1 MSDVPEGYKM
11 SEVGVIPEEWEVKSL
26 ENIGL
31 FKKGKNIPKK
41 DLTSEGVPCV
51 LYGEIYT
58 KYNFTSKKLNSFIPH
73 VIAQQSTSIN
83 KGDILFAGSGETAEE
98 IGKCFTYLG
107 DEKACAGGDINILSP
122 FNDDSTFLG
131 YLLNS
136 PQVNKQKSNLGQ
148 GSSVVHIYSSSLK
161 TILIPTPPIPEQQ
174 AIASALSDVGALI
187 TALEQLIT
195 KKRNIKQGAMQQLLT
210 GEKRLLGFG
219 GVWEVINIAENSVLK
234 ARIGWQGLTTAEYLK
249 NGEYYLV
256 TGTDFIEG
264 KINWSGCHFIDENRY
279 VQDKNI
285 QLRNNDVLITKDGT
299 IGKVGYVDNLPGK
312 ATLNSGVFVIRPR
325 DKSYFPLFF
334 YHVLKSNIFDTFMK
348 QLRAGSTISH
358 LYQKDF
364 VNFSFSVPSPPE
376 QQAIARI
383 LSDMDIEIE
392 ALKQKWDKY
401 KAIKQGMM
409 QELLTG
415 KTRLVKEDKT

>member
-11 SEVGVIPEEWEVKSL
+11 SEVGVIPGEWEVKSL

-58 KYNFTSKKLNSFIPH
+58 KYNFTSKKLRSFIPLA
-73 VIAQQSTSIN
+73 IAQQSTSIN
-83 KGDILFAGSGETAEE
+83 KGDILFAGSGETVDE

-136 PQVNKQKSNLGQ
+136 PQVNKQKSNLAQ

-161 TILIPTPPIPEQQ
+161 TILIPLPPLPEQQ
-174 AIASALSDVGALI
+174 AIASALSDVDVLI

-210 GEKRLLGFG
+210 GEKRLPGFG
-219 GVWEVINIAENSVLK
+219 GGWEVKNLGEIAEIQRGASPRPIDSPIWYDTKSKVGWV
-234 ARIGWQGLTTAEYLK
+234 RISDVTTSNGK
-249 NGEYYLV
+249 NLS
-256 TGTDFIEG
+256 
-264 KINWSGCHFIDENRY
+264 K
-279 VQDKNI
+279 
-285 QLRNNDVLITKDGT
+285 TKDYLSEKGISQSRFLPKNSLIMSICATVGVPVITSIETCIHDGFIGFSKLNIIDKEFLYYKLKELENSFKSMGQTGSQNNLNLTFKDVVKNT
-299 IGKVGYVDNLPGK
+299 INQPNQCMTYQNINSLAIDLP
-312 ATLNSGVFVIRPR
+312 T
-325 DKSYFPLFF
+325 
-334 YHVLKSNIFDTFMK
+334 
-348 QLRAGSTISH
+348 
-358 LYQKDF
+358 
-364 VNFSFSVPSPPE
+364 SP
-376 QQAIARI
+376 
-383 LSDMDIEIE
+383 
-392 ALKQKWDKY
+392 
-401 KAIKQGMM
+401 
-409 QELLTG
+409 
-415 KTRLVKEDKT
+415 

>member
-26 ENIGL
+26 DSVGL
-31 FKKGKNIPKK
+31 FRKGKNIPKK

-58 KYNFTSKKLNSFIPH
+58 KYNFTSKKLNSFIH
-73 VIAQQSTSIN
+73 HAIAQQSTSIN

-98 IGKCFTYLG
+98 IGKCFTYLS

-161 TILIPTPPIPEQQ
+161 TILIPTPPLPEQQ
-174 AIASALSDVGALI
+174 AIASTLSDVDALI

-195 KKRNIKQGAMQQLLT
+195 KKRNIKQGAMQQLITGKKRLPGFSGEWEVKAIGKEIDLLT
-210 GEKRLLGFG
+210 GFPFPSSQYSSSGIKLLRGSNIKRGVTDWSDDITAFWEEITPDLKNYTLNEGDIVIAMDGSLVGRSFAILSKKDLPALLLQR
-219 GVWEVINIAENSVLK
+219 V
-234 ARIGWQGLTTAEYLK
+234 ARIRSNKINVGYLK
-249 NGEYYLV
+249 EFICSDYFSKYCDSVKTV
-256 TGTDFIEG
+256 TAIPHISPDDI
-264 KINWSGCHFIDENRY
+264 
-279 VQDKNI
+279 
-285 QLRNNDVLITKDGT
+285 RNFT
-299 IGKVGYVDNLPGK
+299 ILLP
-312 ATLNSGVFVIRPR
+312 
-325 DKSYFPLFF
+325 
-334 YHVLKSNIFDTFMK
+334 
-348 QLRAGSTISH
+348 
-358 LYQKDF
+358 
-364 VNFSFSVPSPPE
+364 PSKEE
-376 QQAIARI
+376 QQAIAKI
-383 LSDMDIEIE
+383 LSDMDTEIE
-392 ALKQKWDKY
+392 SLEQKRDKY
-401 KAIKQGMM
+401 KVIKQGMM

-415 KTRLVKEDKT
+415 KRRFA

>member
-58 KYNFTSKKLNSFIPH
+58 EYNFTSNKLNSFIPH
-73 VIAQQSTSIN
+73 AIAQQSTSIN

-107 DEKACAGGDINILSP
+107 NEKACAGGDINIFSP
-122 FNDDSTFLG
+122 LNDDSTFLG

-136 PQVNKQKSNLGQ
+136 AQVNKQKSNLGQ

-161 TILIPTPPIPEQQ
+161 TILIPLPPLLEQQ
-174 AIASALSDVGALI
+174 GIASALSDVDLLI

-210 GEKRLLGFG
+210 GEKRLPGFG
-219 GVWEVINIAENSVLK
+219 GEWEMNTLGEVLDTITDYTANGSFESLKTNVRYYETRNYAALVRTTDLGKVTFVPERFTDKHGYKYLKKTALFGGELIIANVGSLGKVFRVPYFNMPMTLAPNTYLLVCSKYIYEEYIYQWMRTNEFYQKLMGIIGSTTLQAINKDNLRNINIL
-234 ARIGWQGLTTAEYLK
+234 
-249 NGEYYLV
+249 
-256 TGTDFIEG
+256 
-264 KINWSGCHFIDENRY
+264 
-279 VQDKNI
+279 
-285 QLRNNDVLITKDGT
+285 
-299 IGKVGYVDNLPGK
+299 LP
-312 ATLNSGVFVIRPR
+312 NE
-325 DKSYFPLFF
+325 
-334 YHVLKSNIFDTFMK
+334 K
-348 QLRAGSTISH
+348 Q
-358 LYQKDF
+358 
-364 VNFSFSVPSPPE
+364 E
-376 QQAIARI
+376 QTAIAQI
-383 LSDMDIEIE
+383 FSDMDTEIE
-392 ALKQKWDKY
+392 SLEQKRNKY

-415 KTRLVKEDKT
+415 KTRLV